1 MKKWFKRKGIYI
13 ATWLIG
19 FAIMPWAVKW
29 ATEERGYAAIGG
41 EFLIPLG
48 LFVLVA
54 LVKQIGEE
62 VRKEE

>member
-1 MKKWFKRKGIYI
+1 MRARLKDKAIYI

-54 LVKQIGEE
+54 LVKQVSEE
-62 VRKEE
+62 VRDGG

>member
-1 MKKWFKRKGIYI
+1 MKARLKDKAIYI

-19 FAIMPWAVKW
+19 FAIMPWAVKL

-54 LVKQIGEE
+54 LVKQIGTELWREE
-62 VRKEE
+62 

>member
-1 MKKWFKRKGIYI
+1 MKKWLRRKGIYI
-13 ATWLIG
+13 ATWVIG

-54 LVKQIGEE
+54 LVKQ
-62 VRKEE
+62 VKEEIDEKI

>member
-1 MKKWFKRKGIYI
+1 MKARLKDKAIYI

-41 EFLIPLG
+41 EWLISLG

-54 LVKQIGEE
+54 LVKQISEE